1 MRNHL
6 AIQSTPLLLILL
18 LLLTFLIILLT
29 ILSYLL
35 KYILGISFNY
45 LFKPLILQKYL
56 VHQLVNLVPGR
67 LQQNS
72 PQTVQIQSKNIFS
85 LKYKQL
91 LIVLILLMVIQSIQ
105 RKKSLLTMVFSSSSI
120 GLSGR
125 TLYIFLIFVSTITGF
140 IITLLLLIIIIIS
153 HTFRLLMVDIIA
165 LLMHR
170 SLDPNTIIPS
180 PRKLYQMNWR

>member
-72 PQTVQIQSKNIFS
+72 PQTVQIQSKNI
-85 LKYKQL
+85 LK
-91 LIVLILLMVIQSIQ
+91 
-105 RKKSLLTMVFSSSSI
+105 KK
-120 GLSGR
+120 
-125 TLYIFLIFVSTITGF
+125 
-140 IITLLLLIIIIIS
+140 
-153 HTFRLLMVDIIA
+153 
-165 LLMHR
+165 
-170 SLDPNTIIPS
+170 
-180 PRKLYQMNWR
+180 